1 LCIDFEK
8 DLKKRSLPTSAAGSI
23 VHSNTSTPVPVSAR
37 AHQNAENQFILFSV
51 LTASDSDK

>member
-23 VHSNTSTPVPVSAR
+23 VHSNTTPVPVSAR
-37 AHQNAENQFILFSV
+37 AHQNAENHFILFSV